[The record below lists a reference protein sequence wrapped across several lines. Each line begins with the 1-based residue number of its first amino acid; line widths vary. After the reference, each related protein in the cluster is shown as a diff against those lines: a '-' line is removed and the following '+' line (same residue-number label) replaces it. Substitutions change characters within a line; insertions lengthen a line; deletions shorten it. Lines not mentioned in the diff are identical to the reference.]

1 MENDDREV
9 RVDGHDVNTSA
20 KHDAPSTARVDR
32 EQMLQQLDAVRRD
45 FYAKRL
51 QYWMLALILLLAIVA
66 LPMIAER
73 WAYSTQR
80 GAERAKY
87 EAAKRFMAEHPE
99 SADKARIPY
108 VVKLVG
114 PSVVGIK
121 TNTFRRGFFG
131 ATSISP
137 GEGSGVIVDA
147 SGLIVTNFHVIAQ
160 DGRLVDTVEIVL
172 SDGRSIPGPV
182 TVIGFDQEIDLAVLK
197 VEKKDLIPI
206 EWGDSDALEVGDPV
220 LALGNPYGLAK
231 TVTEGIVSAKERFL
245 VNERGVVSQEFLQTD
260 AAVNPGNSGGALVND
275 RGQLVGI
282 NTAIYGGQYQGIS
295 FALPSR
301 RVREVFDRI
310 VRQARSVN
318 AI

>member
-1 MENDDREV
+1 MDYDNNNIPNNQYPDAQREQALRDLNEV
-9 RVDGHDVNTSA
+9 RNEFVN
-20 KHDAPSTARVDR
+20 
-32 EQMLQQLDAVRRD
+32 
-45 FYAKRL
+45 KRL
-51 QYWMLALILLLAIVA
+51 QYWIMALIVLITLAM
-66 LPMIAER
+66 LPSIAGR

-80 GAERAKY
+80 GVERAKMD
-87 EAAKRFMAEHPE
+87 AAREFLAEHPE
-99 SADKARIPY
+99 ASDKGRIPY

-121 TNTFRRGFFG
+121 TNTYHRGFFG
-131 ATSISP
+131 DTSISL

-160 DGRLVDTVEIVL
+160 EGRLVDSVEIML
-172 SDGRSIPGPV
+172 SDGRSVSGAV
-182 TVIGFDQEIDLAVLK
+182 SVVGFDQEVDVAVLK
-197 VEKKDLIPI
+197 VEADGLTPI

-231 TVTEGIVSAKERFL
+231 TVTEGIVSAKERFI
-245 VNERGVVSQEFLQTD
+245 VNDQGVVTQEFLQTD

-282 NTAIYGGQYQGIS
+282 NTAIYGSQYQGIS

-301 RVREVFDRI
+301 RVREVFEKI
-310 VRQARSVN
+310 LQQAQGH
-318 AI
+318 II